1 MHEALRA
8 ELLQMKAA
16 ATEARRRRAV
26 ERSAW
31 DPEVDRRNVARL
43 KEIIAEHG
51 WPGKSLVGEDGAFA
65 AWLIAQ
71 RAGCDPD
78 FQARSLE
85 LIRSA
90 AEAGEVETRLY
101 AYLED
106 TVRRRQG
113 KKQRYGTQFRYEA
126 DYLVVAEP
134 LDAPEEVDALRRAVG
149 LEPLRHY
156 LTSAL
161 AGHFARRVLGLR
173 ETEIALTDAHAS
185 LIRASVRQGPVTTE
199 FEIDWDAEKKEC
211 RVRRGAPAG

>member
-8 ELLQMKAA
+8 ELLQMKTA

-31 DPEVDRRNVARL
+31 DPEVDRRNVTRL

-51 WPGKSLVGEDGAFA
+51 WPGKSLVGDDGSFA

-71 RAGCDPD
+71 RAGCDPE

-85 LIRSA
+85 LIRAA
-90 AEAGEVETRLY
+90 AEAGEVEPRLY

-106 TVRRRQG
+106 GVRRKQG
-113 KKQRYGTQFRYEA
+113 HKQRYGTQFRYEA
-126 DYLVVAEP
+126 DYLVAAEP
-134 LDAPEEVDALRRAVG
+134 LDAPEEVEALRREVG
-149 LEPLRHY
+149 LEPLREY

-173 ETEIALTDAHAS
+173 ETEIALTETHAS
-185 LIRASVRQGPVTTE
+185 VIRASVRQGPVTTE
-199 FEIDWDAEKKEC
+199 FEIDWDAEKKQC
-211 RVRRGAPAG
+211 RVRRDSPAG